1 MTVREV
7 LKRKN
12 LSKRY
17 LELAETYGGFCE
29 SDWEDDDKKF
39 TNLRYCDKG
48 DHLKR
53 SIANNPNH
61 LKHFRNKG

>member
-12 LSKRY
+12 LSKRD
-17 LELAETYGGFCE
+17 LELAEKYGGFCE
-29 SDWEDDDKKF
+29 SDWKDDYEEF

-48 DHLKR
+48 GHKER
-53 SIANNPNH
+53 SKANNPNH
-61 LKHFRNKG
+61 LEHFRNKG